1 MVIDDRNQREQDKRI
16 RILNGADPVD
26 EELRELS
33 AKFRQLLAD
42 PASAVDRP
50 PAGPAG

>member
-1 MVIDDRNQREQDKRI
+1 MVIDDRNQRKRDKRI

-50 PAGPAG
+50 APGPAG